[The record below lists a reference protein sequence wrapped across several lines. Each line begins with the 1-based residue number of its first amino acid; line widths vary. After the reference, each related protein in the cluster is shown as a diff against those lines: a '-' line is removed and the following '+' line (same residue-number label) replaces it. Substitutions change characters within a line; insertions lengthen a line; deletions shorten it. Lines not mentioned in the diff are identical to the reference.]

1 MNMIHDPCSPYP
13 AQSVDDLA
21 PAPEEIEAMAELG
34 RQPGA
39 AGYNDVGQLVQV
51 QADGSRQ
58 VIEDQ
63 EKSA

>member
-1 MNMIHDPCSPYP
+1 MIHDPCSPYA

-21 PAPEEIEAMAELG
+21 PTSEEIEAMAELG